1 MVMLAKFTLKIKI
14 SEQVRQESL
23 YVKNQWSVYVTGKG
37 REMRASDFLSVLFRR
52 FLAILKHV
60 GLQAPLS
67 LRTIRRATMPSPKR
81 LESTFSVRLKFQLH
95 RHGELCESRA
105 RKKRKNAG
113 RPSINHVF

>member
-1 MVMLAKFTLKIKI
+1 MPRLRGFELHSRWVPLAC
-14 SEQVRQESL
+14 
-23 YVKNQWSVYVTGKG
+23 W
-37 REMRASDFLSVLFRR
+37 
-52 FLAILKHV
+52 H
-60 GLQAPLS
+60 APLS

-95 RHGELCESRA
+95 RHGELCEIRA